1 MYTTSTRKN
10 GKLRT
15 TVVKILTSVGL
26 ARYSRA
32 AIVVVAH
39 IRSVKQAQYM
49 AMPALVGAVA
59 ANEGPSR
66 ESGSIPPAT
75 MRRREMTKGMCR
87 RTRTHCM
94 RRPLGLVVIFRTL
107 EVDMKRGVKLIEVRI
122 ATPVW
127 SVVLD
132 ALAGGNIAVDAK
144 SSATCPY

>member
-1 MYTTSTRKN
+1 
-10 GKLRT
+10 
-15 TVVKILTSVGL
+15 
-26 ARYSRA
+26 
-32 AIVVVAH
+32 
-39 IRSVKQAQYM
+39 
-49 AMPALVGAVA
+49 
-59 ANEGPSR
+59 
-66 ESGSIPPAT
+66 
-75 MRRREMTKGMCR
+75 
-87 RTRTHCM
+87 M